1 MARLL
6 HIPFAKVLIILITFV
21 SVMKF
26 TLLTVGKTTFP
37 FVEEGLGLY
46 EKRLG
51 FYINYKRIEIP
62 ELKNARAL
70 SFEQIRQKEGTLIF
84 KNIKP
89 EDTVLLMDERG
100 VQYDSLRWA
109 EKMEGYMQAG
119 RDVVFIIGGAYGF
132 SKEVYNRANGM
143 ISLSKMTFSHQ
154 IVRVIFIEQL
164 YRACTI
170 IKGEPYHHK

>member
-1 MARLL
+1 MC
-6 HIPFAKVLIILITFV
+6 AKVLIFLITFV

-37 FVEEGLGLY
+37 FVEEGLCMY

-51 FYINYKRIEIP
+51 FYINYQRVEIT
-62 ELKNARAL
+62 ELKNAKAL
-70 SFEQIRQKEGTLIF
+70 SFQQIKQKEGTLIL
-84 KNIKP
+84 KSVKAN
-89 EDTVLLMDERG
+89 DTLILMDERG
-100 VQYDSLRWA
+100 IQYDSIKWA

-119 RDVVFIIGGAYGF
+119 RDVVFVIGGAYGF
-132 SKEVYNRANGM
+132 SREVYDRANGLV
-143 ISLSKMTFSHQ
+143 SLSKMTFSHQ
-154 IVRVIFIEQL
+154 IIRVIFLEQL

>member
-1 MARLL
+1 MC
-6 HIPFAKVLIILITFV
+6 AKVLIFLITFV

-37 FVEEGLGLY
+37 FVEEGLCLY

-51 FYINYKRIEIP
+51 FYINYQRVEIP
-62 ELKNARAL
+62 ELKSAKAL
-70 SFEQIRQKEGTLIF
+70 SFQQIKQKEGTLIL
-84 KNIKP
+84 KSVKAN
-89 EDTVLLMDERG
+89 DTLILMDERG
-100 VQYDSLRWA
+100 IQYDSIKWA

-119 RDVVFIIGGAYGF
+119 RDVVFVIGGAYGF
-132 SKEVYNRANGM
+132 SREVYDRANGLV
-143 ISLSKMTFSHQ
+143 SLSKMTFSHQ
-154 IVRVIFIEQL
+154 IVRVIFLEQL